1 MGVLAGITRS
11 PPASGGGKAAPNF
24 FLVLL
29 LQVPLLAHAGLSG
42 DINKLRS
49 KGCSQNAGVGTALRA
64 SRALDAVAQQ
74 WSRGGRL
81 REALDR
87 TEYRAAD
94 SASMRVT
101 GTSSDAAIMK
111 VLAQNYCDTVTSRA
125 FTEIGMYRRNDAVW
139 IVVATPL
146 SMPGI
151 KDRRQVSHQVL
162 NLVNAARSKPRRC
175 GSQSYPAVGPLRL
188 SAMLT
193 QAALVQAQDMSAH
206 EHFEHEGTDG
216 STPAQRITR
225 TGYQWLNVGE
235 NIAAGAASADEV
247 VNGWLSSPGHCKNI
261 MTAAFTEMGIAYVA
275 GPKTRP
281 GIYWS
286 QVFGRPRSA
295 K

>member
-1 MGVLAGITRS
+1 MS
-11 PPASGGGKAAPNF
+11 
-24 FLVLL
+24 FLLILL
-29 LQVPLLAHAGLSG
+29 HLPLLAHASLSG
-42 DINKLRS
+42 DINKLRG
-49 KGCSQNAGVGTALRA
+49 KGCSRNAGVGTALRA

-87 TEYRAAD
+87 SEYRAAD

-101 GTSSDAAIMK
+101 GTSSDAAIMN
-111 VLAQNYCDTVTSRA
+111 VLAQSYCDTVTNTT
-125 FTEIGMYRRNDAVW
+125 FTEIGMYRRKDAVW
-139 IVVATPL
+139 IVVAKPL

-151 KDRRQVSHQVL
+151 KDTKQVSNQVL
-162 NLVNAARSKPRRC
+162 DLVNGARSKPRRC
-175 GSQSYPAVGPLRL
+175 GSQSYLAVGPLRL

-216 STPAQRITR
+216 STPAQRVTR

-235 NIAAGAASADEV
+235 NIAAGATSADEV
-247 VNGWLSSPGHCKNI
+247 VNGWLNSPGHCKNI
-261 MTAAFTEMGIAYVA
+261 MTAAFTEMGLAYVA
-275 GPKTRP
+275 DPKSRP

-286 QVFGRPRSA
+286 QVFARPRTA